1 MYVGCTFVKQ
11 SITHAFVFRVPFAF
25 VCYKNKIMILN
36 TVSVNCKAGA
46 TAAVGKLLE
55 TERKRFEDTVSD
67 PGSPRR
73 CKDERGIPYV
83 TEENI
88 QKSWEN
94 RADAEGY
101 HHVCFMNIKYT
112 RDLLC
117 KDYVVD
123 EMSAEDIASK
133 YEMPIE
139 DMAEVTKVFD
149 RLVPPRIK
157 RFVCRLRSKATEDPP
172 PDSIY
177 DRILKEYKK
186 LTLEQLKK
194 VSCPVE

>member
-1 MYVGCTFVKQ
+1 M
-11 SITHAFVFRVPFAF
+11 
-25 VCYKNKIMILN
+25 
-36 TVSVNCKAGA
+36 
-46 TAAVGKLLE
+46 
-55 TERKRFEDTVSD
+55 
-67 PGSPRR
+67 
-73 CKDERGIPYV
+73 
-83 TEENI
+83 
-88 QKSWEN
+88 
-94 RADAEGY
+94 
-101 HHVCFMNIKYT
+101 
-112 RDLLC
+112 
-117 KDYVVD
+117 VD

-149 RLVPPRIK
+149 RLVSPRIK
-157 RFVCRLRSKATEDPP
+157 RMVCRLRSKATEDPP